1 MIEFN
6 SFIEFNQAVIGR
18 DIKFITSVVN
28 TVIDAIDNNK
38 ERVTIFSTPDILGDE
53 VLSFTLSKDQYKKLL
68 ERALTDFE
76 NEEMYE
82 ECGYHK
88 KKYINKL

>member
-28 TVIDAIDNNK
+28 TVIDAIDKNK
-38 ERVTIFSTPDILGDE
+38 QQVTIFSTPDILGDE
-53 VLSFTLSKDQYKKLL
+53 VLSFTLSEDQYRKLL

-82 ECGYHK
+82 ECVITQEYV
-88 KKYINKL
+88 NKL